1 MPSNFNIPQKRAVS
15 RIETARNTFR
25 NSSTAT
31 ITENGCSGRLWASI
45 VIHLLKL
52 LSLWGIGPMGQRNW
66 HIFRFLS
73 SLHLGDWLLSV
84 TEFVNQ
90 IIHDVLLRDL
100 ELCSDGLMTG
110 LVRRRSVLS
119 LLLQMGH
126 WPRPGP
132 EPSRLPNSFPV
143 LGSLANDK
151 WGPWR
156 GTEKYLLQSH
166 LLIGEDAGS
175 WLSRTGLNKNT
186 YY

>member
-1 MPSNFNIPQKRAVS
+1 
-15 RIETARNTFR
+15 
-25 NSSTAT
+25 
-31 ITENGCSGRLWASI
+31 
-45 VIHLLKL
+45 
-52 LSLWGIGPMGQRNW
+52 MGQRNW

-126 WPRPGP
+126 
-132 EPSRLPNSFPV
+132 
-143 LGSLANDK
+143 
-151 WGPWR
+151 
-156 GTEKYLLQSH
+156 
-166 LLIGEDAGS
+166 
-175 WLSRTGLNKNT
+175 
-186 YY
+186 